1 MNKNRLEELKD
12 ELELKSKDVADHLNV
27 AKSTYSE
34 WENNKIPIPTR
45 RIIQLADFYKVNI
58 DYMLNKTSKRIIT
71 KGNTEINLIKIGK
84 NIKMIRQD
92 LNLTL
97 REIGEKL
104 NCSFSSFAAYERG
117 EKLITFELLLSLCAI
132 SGYSIDW
139 VLCRTNNKIEK

>member
-1 MNKNRLEELKD
+1 MSKNRLEELKD
-12 ELELKSKDVADHLNV
+12 EFELKSKDVADYLNV

-34 WENNKIPIPTR
+34 WEHNKIPIPTR
-45 RIIQLADFYKVNI
+45 RIIQLANFYKVNI
-58 DYMLNKTSKRIIT
+58 DYMLNKTTERIIIN
-71 KGNTEINLIKIGK
+71 GNSEINLIKIGK
-84 NIKMIRQD
+84 NIKSIRHD
-92 LNLTL
+92 LKLSL

-117 EKLITFELLLSLCAI
+117 EKLITSELLLSLCAI